1 MKRSNED
8 RAAAVETFL
17 LQEAVTAGV
26 VREITISVP
35 KNPNKWGKTLAPWF
49 TDACRDAKREMHWAM
64 KIYGRND
71 SRTTTATKAYL
82 KICLQARLEFAAETP
97 DMLKYQ
103 PTRFW
108 GMIKRKNVPEHHI
121 SA

>member
-1 MKRSNED
+1 MDNTD
-8 RAAAVETFL
+8 RASAVEHFIIE
-17 LQEAVTAGV
+17 EAVKAGV
-26 VREITISVP
+26 VREITITTP

-49 TDACRDAKREMHWAM
+49 NEQCREAKRIMAST
-64 KIYGRND
+64 KRVYGRND
-71 SRTTTATKAYL
+71 DQSVAATKAYM

-108 GMIKRKNVPEHHI
+108 GMLKR
-121 SA
+121 